1 MSVDEL
7 AKAMTDHH
15 PIPGVCLPRGAVE
28 VTCRE
33 HARAAYEFFHIT
45 PEQAERME
53 KGAVG
58 EAMSR
63 LESFCRV
70 GCIGFQQECIDKQVC
85 GVAGALLDLGVE
97 VSHG

>member
-33 HARAAYEFFHIT
+33 HARAACEFFHIT

-58 EAMSR
+58 KA
-63 LESFCRV
+63 V
-70 GCIGFQQECIDKQVC
+70 
-85 GVAGALLDLGVE
+85 ALLRDVQSKYDICDLDYYTGYARGGIDLALRELGEE
-97 VSHG
+97 VSRG